1 MSSAAVVDERFPG
14 IQLALFELIWPAFE
28 WIDSIHVKAD
38 SSMCFVHLQAA
49 GLPGAAEQADCERL
63 IGEIFDAVLAGT
75 PLRRKVKQVK
85 HAPAESGYREAIS
98 IDIFKMI
105 AKDVAPW
112 RLDADR

>member
-1 MSSAAVVDERFPG
+1 MSSAAVVDEKLPG

-38 SSMCFVHLQAA
+38 SSTCFVHVQAA
-49 GLPGAAEQADCERL
+49 ELPGAAEQADCERL
-63 IGEIFDAVLAGT
+63 IGEIFEAVLAGT
-75 PLRRKVKQVK
+75 PLRLKVTQIK

-98 IDIFKMI
+98 GDIFKMI

-112 RLDADR
+112 RLDAGR